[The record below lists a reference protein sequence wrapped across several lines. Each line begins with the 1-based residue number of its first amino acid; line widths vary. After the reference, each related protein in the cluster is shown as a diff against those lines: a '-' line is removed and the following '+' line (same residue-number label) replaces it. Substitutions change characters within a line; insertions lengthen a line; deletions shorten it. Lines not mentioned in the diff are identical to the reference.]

1 MGVLLLVV
9 VVVLDVVP
17 PPDPQAAREIEH
29 STDAVTRAIGVRFI
43 ATLPFVI
50 SSENR

>member
-1 MGVLLLVV
+1 MGALLVV
-9 VVVLDVVP
+9 VVLALV
-17 PPDPQAAREIEH
+17 PPDPQAAREIEN